1 MPGDTGA
8 SRGSPLMTHYAH
20 SGSKGDQRDWHGLA
34 AHLRDTGDRAE
45 RFLQANGLGPL
56 ARTAGLLHDLGKYSP
71 DFQQRLFGDS
81 KSVNHSTAGALV
93 AVERYGETLGK
104 MLAFC
109 IAGHHAG
116 LANGIRGERTRA
128 LGQRLA
134 EPLPPLDPVWHEEVP
149 LPELSPPRIRPRDRN
164 TAGMSASNLV
174 RMVFSA
180 LVDADFLDTEEYY
193 ARREG
198 RPVMRGDFPRLAAL
212 SERLAAHLGGVND
225 AATPTPLN
233 ALRARI
239 LDHVRQ
245 QCAFPPGLFTLTVPT
260 GGGKT
265 LASLAFALD
274 HAARHGL
281 DRVIHVIPYT
291 SIIEQTAAVFRD
303 ALRGPGDTTVDFVL
317 EHHSTFDEERSGDRE
332 ARAKLRLAM
341 ENWNAPVVVT
351 TAVQFFESLFAN
363 RPSRCRKLHNIANSV
378 VVLDEAQT
386 LPLRYLRPC
395 VALLDDLA
403 RNWRTSIVLCT
414 ATQPALRT
422 ADGFAGGFESVR
434 ELAPEPERLYRH
446 PALKRTCIRHEGV
459 MGTADLVARLREAC
473 QALCIVNTRRNAR
486 DLYEALRDGAPGACH
501 LSTLMCAAH
510 RSAQLRTVRAA
521 LKEGHPVRLVAT
533 SLVEAGVDI
542 DFPEVWREEAGL
554 ESIAQAAGRCNREG
568 RLDVGEV
575 HVFEMDAAD
584 GYTVPLEV
592 AQLADATRTVLR
604 TRGDDPLALDAL
616 HEYFREVYWTK
627 GEEALDA
634 KGILRMLGER
644 VKTLD
649 FPFESLAREFR
660 LIESPMV
667 PVIVPYGATETDRR
681 AVRALVRDLER
692 VERPGGIARLLQPYI
707 VQLPPDARQ
716 ALLAAGAAVAVQEA
730 RFERQFVVLT
740 NEDLYSAEVGLSW
753 EDPTFREAES
763 QIV

>member
-1 MPGDTGA
+1 MYY
-8 SRGSPLMTHYAH
+8 YAH
-20 SGSKGDQRDWHGLA
+20 SGSDGKPGDWHRLG
-34 AHLRDTGDRAE
+34 AHLRDTGERAE
-45 RFLQANGLGPL
+45 RFLQASGHGPL
-56 ARTAGLLHDLGKYSP
+56 ARTAGLLHDLGKYSA
-71 DFQQRLFGDS
+71 DFQQRLFGDP

-93 AVERYGETLGK
+93 AVQRYGDMLGK

-116 LANGIRGERTRA
+116 LANGVHGERTRA
-128 LGQRLA
+128 LGERLA
-134 EPLPPLDPVWHEEVP
+134 EAVPPLDEVWHDEVS
-149 LPELSPPRIRPRDRN
+149 LPDLSPPRIRPRDRN
-164 TAGMSASNLV
+164 TAGLSASNFV

-198 RPVMRGDFPRLAAL
+198 RQVMRGAFPRLGTL
-212 SERLAAHLGGVND
+212 SERLAAHLAGVTLD
-225 AATPTPLN
+225 AAPTPLN

-239 LDHVRQ
+239 LDHLRQ
-245 QCAFPPGLFTLTVPT
+245 QCAAPPGVFTLTVPT

-265 LASLAFALD
+265 LASLAFALE

-281 DRVIHVIPYT
+281 DRVIYVIPYT
-291 SIIEQTAAVFRD
+291 SIIEQTATVFRD
-303 ALRGPGDTTVDFVL
+303 ALRGVEETRVEFVL
-317 EHHSTFDEERSGDRE
+317 EHHSAFDEERSGHRE
-332 ARAKLRLAM
+332 ARDKLRLAM
-341 ENWNAPVVVT
+341 ENWDAPVVVT

-386 LPLRYLRPC
+386 MPLRYLRPC
-395 VALLDDLA
+395 VAMLDDLT
-403 RNWRTSIVLCT
+403 RNWRTSVVLCT
-414 ATQPALRT
+414 ATQPALRS
-422 ADGFAGGFESVR
+422 DNGFTGGFEGVR

-446 PALKRTCIRHEGV
+446 PAFKRTRLHHEGI
-459 MGTADLVARLREAC
+459 MSTSDLVARLQEAS
-473 QALCIVNTRRNAR
+473 QALCIVNTRRHAR
-486 DLYEALRDGAPGACH
+486 ELYESLRDTAPDACH

-510 RSAQLRTVRAA
+510 RSERLRTVRSA
-521 LKEGHPVRLVAT
+521 LEEGEPVRLVAT

-542 DFPEVWREEAGL
+542 DFPEVWRAEAGL

-568 RLDVGEV
+568 RLDIGIV
-575 HVFEMDAAD
+575 HVFETDVAD
-584 GYTVPLEV
+584 GYKAPIEV
-592 AQLADATRTVLR
+592 AQLADAARTVLR
-604 TRGDDPLALDAL
+604 TRGDDPLALNAL
-616 HEYFREVYWTK
+616 HKYFREVYWAR
-627 GEEALDA
+627 GADALDA

-644 VKTLD
+644 AKTLD
-649 FPFESLAREFR
+649 FPFESVAREFR

-667 PVIVPYGATETDRR
+667 PVIVPYGTTETDRR

-692 VERPGGIARLLQPYI
+692 VERPGGIARLLQPYV
-707 VQLPPDARQ
+707 VQIPPHARQ

-740 NEDLYSAEVGLSW
+740 NEDLYSVEVGLSW